1 MTGRKCI
8 LGIGKYFLVEFFAW
22 AEAGVFYLDVFVW
35 DESGELNH
43 SFSEI
48 CNLHR

>member
-22 AEAGVFYLDVFVW
+22 AEAGILDLDIFVR
-35 DESGELNH
+35 DKSGEFDH
-43 SFSEI
+43 SFREVGY
-48 CNLHR
+48 LHR